1 MEAAG
6 GLGQK
11 AEAAGVLG
19 AEVRAPPCREVSPSI
34 LGRVP
39 PDQGE
44 ASQAGIWGPQGVS
57 WPRARLV
64 AVLSHAELSSGRG
77 SGRGRGEAGEARSLT
92 SSPGGCTAV
101 WLGPG
106 ELGLAGPQV

>member
-19 AEVRAPPCREVSPSI
+19 AEVRAPPCREVSPSS

-77 SGRGRGEAGEARSLT
+77 SGRG
-92 SSPGGCTAV
+92 GGRRVRPAH
-101 WLGPG
+101 
-106 ELGLAGPQV
+106 

>member
-1 MEAAG
+1 MKAAG

-19 AEVRAPPCREVSPSI
+19 AEVRAPPGREVSPGN

-39 PDQGE
+39 LGQGE

-57 WPRARLV
+57 WPIARL
-64 AVLSHAELSSGRG
+64 ATVLSHAELSSGRG
-77 SGRGRGEAGEARSLT
+77 SGRGGRVRPAH
-92 SSPGGCTAV
+92 
-101 WLGPG
+101 
-106 ELGLAGPQV
+106 